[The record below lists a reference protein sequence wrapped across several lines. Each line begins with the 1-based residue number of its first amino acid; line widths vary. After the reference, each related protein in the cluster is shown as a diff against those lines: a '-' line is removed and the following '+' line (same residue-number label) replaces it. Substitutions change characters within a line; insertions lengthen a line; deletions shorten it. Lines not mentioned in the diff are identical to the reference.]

1 MFWRGSFRDGT
12 VSHLPFCPK
21 TDVCLCWFHVFEFL
35 FAVFAFL
42 HLTQAQNEAFR
53 DGFVMNED
61 AVLNEGTGCAGRMRS
76 DRLWFRS
83 MIQSHDTDE
92 TLERIHILISI
103 ISRDIRPSMVT
114 HTRNLC
120 YANNPSKCT
129 HTAVNT
135 HTHTVNTHTRSSGQP
150 FMLWRPGSNW
160 GFGALLKSTSVVVLR
175 VERELYIHS
184 SPTIP
189 AGPETR
195 THNLCITSPTL

>member
-92 TLERIHILISI
+92 TLCVRSVSTEEFIFWSVLSLVTYGQVWWPILGICAMQI
-103 ISRDIRPSMVT
+103 TRDRPIYRFT
-114 HTRNLC
+114 DIF
-120 YANNPSKCT
+120 PD
-129 HTAVNT
+129 
-135 HTHTVNTHTRSSGQP
+135 
-150 FMLWRPGSNW
+150 
-160 GFGALLKSTSVVVLR
+160 
-175 VERELYIHS
+175 I
-184 SPTIP
+184 
-189 AGPETR
+189 
-195 THNLCITSPTL
+195 